1 MDMDYLFDFLATTQL
16 TFFIAIAALIV
27 AIIALFSASAA
38 RRAMAE
44 QSDTVKQRVDSLWHD
59 MDEVRVSQFN
69 GSGSADTGSGN
80 AIAGEQFSAEKAAYE
95 AIWPLVWLLH
105 DKLGMFL
112 RSVESDEPAGELRLE
127 ARKAALE
134 ARSTLNRVRP
144 FCHGEIDELITQ
156 LIDNHI
162 KAHLAACHFMDLR
175 KDSLS
180 SNTSHERE
188 VQKEKF
194 HTLYEGQSRELLN
207 QLVGAIRRRMLR

>member
-27 AIIALFSASAA
+27 AVVALFSASSA
-38 RRAMAE
+38 RRAAAE

-59 MDEVRVSQFN
+59 MDEIRVSQFN
-69 GSGSADTGSGN
+69 SPSSTETGN
-80 AIAGEQFSAEKAAYE
+80 AIASEQFSAEKAAYE

-127 ARKAALE
+127 ARKAALD

-144 FCHGEIDELITQ
+144 FCHDDIDGLITQ
-156 LIDNHI
+156 LIDNNI
-162 KAHLAACHFMDLR
+162 RAHLAACHFMDLR

>member
-27 AIIALFSASAA
+27 AVVALFSASTAKRAA
-38 RRAMAE
+38 AE

-59 MDEVRVSQFN
+59 MDEIRVSQFN
-69 GSGSADTGSGN
+69 SPSSTETGN
-80 AIAGEQFSAEKAAYE
+80 AIASEQFSAEKAAYE

-127 ARKAALE
+127 ARKAALD

-144 FCHGEIDELITQ
+144 FCHDDIDGLITQ

>member
-27 AIIALFSASAA
+27 AVVALFSASAA
-38 RRAMAE
+38 RRAAAE

-59 MDEVRVSQFN
+59 MDEIRVSQFN
-69 GSGSADTGSGN
+69 SPSSTETGN
-80 AIAGEQFSAEKAAYE
+80 AIASERFSAEKAAYE
-95 AIWPLVWLLH
+95 AIWPLIWLLH

-127 ARKAALE
+127 ARKAALD

-144 FCHGEIDELITQ
+144 FCHDDIDGLITQ

-162 KAHLAACHFMDLR
+162 RAHLAACHFMDLR

>member
-1 MDMDYLFDFLATTQL
+1 MDMDYLFDFLATTPL

-27 AIIALFSASAA
+27 AIVALFSASAA
-38 RRAMAE
+38 KRVAAE

-59 MDEVRVSQFN
+59 MDEIRVSQFN
-69 GSGSADTGSGN
+69 GPRSTETGNG
-80 AIAGEQFSAEKAAYE
+80 IANEQFSAEKTAYE

-127 ARKAALE
+127 ARKAALD

-144 FCHGEIDELITQ
+144 FCHDDIDGLITQ

-180 SNTSHERE
+180 SNTSHERA
-188 VQKEKF
+188 VQREKF
-194 HTLYEGQSRELLN
+194 RTLYEGQSRELLN